1 MDLDLI
7 AKYDRPVPRYT
18 SYPTAPHFGPAVD
31 AACYRR
37 WLEELDPGERAS
49 LYIHI
54 PFCHALCWF
63 CGCHTKVVRRYRPVA
78 AYVEL
83 LRREIDLAAG
93 LIGGRLSVGH
103 IHFGGGSPN
112 ILAADDFLAL
122 VDHLRARFAFAEDAE
137 IAVEL
142 DPRGVTPETVRAL
155 AEAGVRRASLG
166 VQDFD
171 PAVQQAVNRVQPF
184 DLTQAVVDRLR
195 AAGIVDINL
204 DLMYGLPCQT
214 AAGLVRT
221 VDEAVGLEPRR
232 LALFGYAHVPWIR
245 PHQRLIDETRLPGPA
260 ERWRQF
266 QAASARLEERGYVAL
281 GLDHFARPDNA
292 LAAASKRGRL
302 HRNFQGYTT
311 DDAAVLIGF
320 GASALGTL
328 PQGYV
333 QNAVPLGTYRDAISR
348 GGLAVYRGL
357 AVSPDDRLRR
367 EIIERLMCDLEVD
380 LAAACAAHGND
391 PPRFDPELEALARMA
406 EDGIVTINGH
416 RIRVSEECRPL
427 LRVVAAV
434 FDRHLAN
441 GDGRY
446 SRPV

>member
-1 MDLDLI
+1 MD
-7 AKYDRPVPRYT
+7 ARQPVISPVI
-18 SYPTAPHFGPAVD
+18 SGPPSAPADVP
-31 AACYRR
+31 
-37 WLEELDPGERAS
+37 LS

-83 LRREIDLAAG
+83 LRREIDLTAG
-93 LIGGRLSVGH
+93 FIGARLSVGH
-103 IHFGGGSPN
+103 VHFGGGSPD
-112 ILAADDFLAL
+112 ILAADDFLGL
-122 VDHLRARFAFAEDAE
+122 IDHLRAKFAFAEGAE

-184 DLTQAVVDRLR
+184 ALTQAVVDRLR

-221 VDEAVGLEPRR
+221 VDKAVALEPRR
-232 LALFGYAHVPWIR
+232 LALFAYAHVPWMR

-266 QAASARLEERGYVAL
+266 QAASARLEERGYVAV
-281 GLDHFARPDNA
+281 GLDHFARPGNA
-292 LAAASKRGRL
+292 LAGASKRGRL

-320 GASALGTL
+320 GVLFVLHWGGGNNYLLGGRTF
-328 PQGYV
+328 
-333 QNAVPLGTYRDAISR
+333 NATEITAAQTAFAKAN
-348 GGLAVYRGL
+348 LAGAKV
-357 AVSPDDRLRR
+357 
-367 EIIERLMCDLEVD
+367 E
-380 LAAACAAHGND
+380 GN
-391 PPRFDPELEALARMA
+391 
-406 EDGIVTINGH
+406 
-416 RIRVSEECRPL
+416 RIRVPSGQES
-427 LRVVAAV
+427 VYVAAMADAGV
-434 FDRHLAN
+434 LPSDW
-441 GDGRY
+441 
-446 SRPV
+446 

>member
-18 SYPTAPHFGPAVD
+18 SYPTAPHFGPTVD

-93 LIGGRLSVGH
+93 RIGGRLSVDH
-103 IHFGGGSPN
+103 VHFGGGSPD

-122 VDHLRARFAFAEDAE
+122 IDHLRARFAFAEGAE

-142 DPRGVTPETVRAL
+142 DPRGVMPETVRAL

-204 DLMYGLPCQT
+204 DLMYGLPCQS

-221 VDEAVGLEPRR
+221 VDKAVALEPRR
-232 LALFGYAHVPWIR
+232 LALFAYAHVPWMR

-266 QAASARLEERGYVAL
+266 QAASARLEERGYVAV

-292 LAAASKRGRL
+292 LAGASKRGRL

-320 GASALGTL
+320 GASAIGTL

-348 GGLAVYRGL
+348 GDLAVYRGL

-367 EIIERLMCDLEVD
+367 AIIERLMCDLEVD
-380 LAAACAAHGND
+380 LAAVCAAHGDD

-406 EDGIVTINGH
+406 EDGIVTISGH

-441 GDGRY
+441 GEGRY